1 MLSMSDTHHYVVGY
15 GSLMSKY
22 SREVYSNIDA
32 EPVPVRLHGW
42 QRGWVTN
49 CAIERFTSVG
59 AVPQEGASLNGVL
72 LSMPHISDDLQK
84 REQNYRFTQVTWDSL
99 NILFNGETGV
109 ESGSELNN
117 ATLWVCEVLNP
128 GQACSEIPMYQS
140 YIDTC
145 LIGCLESANAEFAKE
160 FITST
165 LGWHGAGK
173 YKDSD
178 KALDN
183 DIFNEKQQIEQPH
196 WINDRATPQY
206 PRAAKLSSHDYQ
218 VIDELL
224 HELDVLKYRV

>member
-59 AVPQEGASLNGVL
+59 AVPEEGASLNGVL
-72 LSMPHISDDLQK
+72 LAMPHISDDLQK
-84 REQNYRFTQVTWDSL
+84 REMNYRFTQVAFDSL
-99 NILFNGETGV
+99 NILPRGELEN
-109 ESGSELNN
+109 ESGAEFSN
-117 ATLWVCEVLNP
+117 ASIWVCEVLNP
-128 GQACSEIPMYQS
+128 GQPCSDIPMYQS

-145 LIGCLESANAEFAKE
+145 LIGCLEAANEEFAKE
-160 FITST
+160 FILST
-165 LGWHGAGK
+165 LGWHGTDK
-173 YKDSD
+173 NKDRESD
-178 KALDN
+178 KGV
-183 DIFNEKQQIEQPH
+183 FSHKVQIKQPH
-196 WINDRATPQY
+196 WINDRTSPQY

-218 VIDELL
+218 IIDELL
-224 HELDVLKYRV
+224 HELDVLKHRN